1 MGDCKR
7 VHCILHYFSQRENRL
22 GSHLWSRH
30 GKSLRVCANEI
41 RQHAY
46 ERAKLAIFGMKIQ
59 SKGIYIRISYF
70 CLCMVNLTHLLKH
83 TVNIL
88 QIWWI
93 SSTQIFF
100 RSPNVVF
107 FWTGEGVYWHCYQT
121 TDTCFLSQR
130 QNCNLSLYI
139 YQYSSIFSCLVRDN
153 GHLESFTKS
162 GILALRVAYHWGG
175 VKADL
180 FFSVCVQF
188 FKTKFYHSIQ
198 LFSPDLKS
206 LFLHLP
212 KLLDFKWRKQEIHEE
227 KNF

>member
-46 ERAKLAIFGMKIQ
+46 DRAKLAIFGMKIQ
-59 SKGIYIRISYF
+59 SKGIYIRISDF

-88 QIWWI
+88 QIWLI

-107 FWTGEGVYWHCYQT
+107 FGRGRGY
-121 TDTCFLSQR
+121 TDIVTRQRTRAFSLRDKTATFLCTFI
-130 QNCNLSLYI
+130 N
-139 YQYSSIFSCLVRDN
+139 
-153 GHLESFTKS
+153 
-162 GILALRVAYHWGG
+162 IL
-175 VKADL
+175 
-180 FFSVCVQF
+180 QF
-188 FKTKFYHSIQ
+188 F
-198 LFSPDLKS
+198 PA
-206 LFLHLP
+206 
-212 KLLDFKWRKQEIHEE
+212 
-227 KNF
+227 